1 MLIECSKCASVY
13 NVTAEMIGANGRKFR
28 CASCREVWH
37 VDMQEDVAPQDSDD
51 PCARLEL
58 GLAEAIPADADTHI
72 RVEAASERAQP
83 PAYDEIYTDNRR
95 APPPDAPVHAPSKW
109 KWPKPGLT
117 AALVLIGTGMGIV
130 SARASIVRMEPMT
143 AALFAA
149 LNLPVNPLGLDL
161 HDVASSVQK
170 VGDQQVLAISGTII
184 NVSRHAQHVP
194 HLQITVRDKD
204 GHALYTWMAKPVKTD
219 LIRGE
224 ELAFHARL
232 AAPPAGARDVAVH
245 FAAQQ
250 LAMRNNVE

>member
-13 NVTAEMIGANGRKFR
+13 NVSTEMIGANGRKFR

-37 VDMQEDVAPQDSDD
+37 VDMPKDTAPQDEDD
-51 PCARLEL
+51 LSSRLQS
-58 GLAEAIPADADTHI
+58 GLAQATPADKDTDI
-72 RVEAASERAQP
+72 RVEAASERAHP
-83 PAYDEIYTDNRR
+83 PAYDEIYTDDRR
-95 APPPDAPVHAPSKW
+95 PPAPAEVERAPSKW

-117 AALVLIGTGMGIV
+117 AALVIIGTGMGIV
-130 SARASIVRMEPMT
+130 GARASIVRMEPMT

-194 HLQITVRDKD
+194 QLQITVRDKD
-204 GHALYTWMAKPVKTD
+204 GHTLYSWMAKPVKSD

-224 ELAFHARL
+224 KLAFHARL

-245 FAAQQ
+245 
-250 LAMRNNVE
+250 